1 MRPVRLT
8 ISAFGPYAGETV
20 VELERLGDRGLYL
33 ITGDTGA
40 GKTTIFDA
48 IAFALFGEASG
59 ENREAGMLRSKYAS
73 AETATFVELE
83 FEHAGKRYV
92 VRRNPE
98 YERPARRGGGVTAER
113 AAATMTMPDGR
124 VITKPREVNQAVR
137 DVLGIDRNQFV
148 QIAMIAQGDFLRL
161 LLAPTEE
168 RKKIFRQVFKTER
181 FQVLQEKIKSEA
193 LELGREYER
202 IRSSIRQYV
211 QGVVCREGD
220 PNTQMLDGERP
231 LEDVLEAIGKIIAAD
246 EELRT
251 ELEARLNSAE
261 KEISAAEAKIVR
273 AEEIEK
279 LRIQRKKD
287 AEELAGAE
295 KRLAELDAA
304 RKTAETRQPEGE
316 RLGAEIARAEGN
328 LVRYDEL
335 EEARARVTALARAHQ
350 EKKEACEAN
359 EKRAKLLLERLDE
372 AAKKLEPLKNAGVEK
387 ERFARRVAETKVR
400 AKAIAQLIESITR
413 WKSVD
418 RQRSA
423 AQARYIEAAKRA
435 QEQQAFFARM
445 NRAFLDEQAGLL
457 AQTLVSGQP
466 CPVCGAVEH
475 PAPAGLSEGAPSEA
489 QLNLARET
497 LEKLQAQERAC
508 SASAGAL
515 TGQAEQLRQDMQ
527 RRAADCLPD
536 CEPEYLPRAA
546 AEEEEK
552 LGRALAELESAIGQ
566 AETREKQAVELARWI
581 EEKQK
586 TQKKAELDA
595 SEGRMALAG
604 LESDCKNAAAQAE
617 KLAATLEF
625 VGKAQAQQALEG
637 LKRQKKAIDDAIE
650 RARREFDSLR
660 TRTDALR
667 GSADALARQLEQAE
681 DIDLAAERGQ
691 LAQLRGQKAARMG
704 EITQTAARLERN
716 GAALRELKKQQMRMG
731 ETEQKLRWMKALS
744 DTAGGTLSGK
754 EKVMLETYV
763 QMTCFDRIL
772 ARANTRF
779 MVMSGGQYELKRR
792 REAENN
798 RSQSGLELDVLDHYN
813 GTERSVKSL
822 SGGEAFMA
830 SLSLALGL
838 SDEIQSAAGGIRLD
852 TMFVD
857 EGFGSL
863 DTETLRQAIGTLA
876 GLTEGHRLVGII
888 SHVGELRERI
898 EKQIVVRKEKSGGS
912 RVEIVT

>member
-59 ENREAGMLRSKYAS
+59 ENRDAGMLRSKYAA

-83 FEHAGKRYV
+83 FDHAGKRYI

-113 AAATMTMPDGR
+113 AGATLTLPDSR

-137 DVLGIDRNQFV
+137 DILGIDRSQFV

-181 FQVLQEKIKSEA
+181 FQTLQEKIRAEA

-202 IRSSIRQYV
+202 IRGSIRQYV

-220 PNTQMLDGERP
+220 GNAAMPDGERP
-231 LEDVLEAIGKIIAAD
+231 LDEVLAAIEAIIAGD
-246 EELRT
+246 EALRT
-251 ELEARLNSAE
+251 ELEGKLSAAE

-279 LRIQRKKD
+279 LRIQQKRD
-287 AEELAGAE
+287 AEALTGAE
-295 KRLAELDAA
+295 KRLQEAETA
-304 RKTAETRQPEGE
+304 RKNAEEKRLEGE
-316 RLGAEIARAEGN
+316 KLGAEIARAEGN

-335 EEARARVTALARAHQ
+335 EAARARVSAVGKAYQ

-359 EKRAKLLLERLDE
+359 EKRAALLLVRLEE

-387 ERFARRVAETKVR
+387 ERLERRFAEMQMR
-400 AKAIAQLIESITR
+400 AKAVAQLVESIAR
-413 WKSVD
+413 FRRAD
-418 RQRSA
+418 RQRND
-423 AQARYIEAAKRA
+423 AQAKYIEAAKKA
-435 QEQQAFFARM
+435 QRQQAVYLQM

-489 QLNLARET
+489 QLNAARE
-497 LEKLQAQERAC
+497 LMEKLQAQERDC

-515 TGQAEQLRQDMQ
+515 TGQAEQLKRDML
-527 RRAADCLPD
+527 RRAEECLDNPV
-536 CEPEYLPRAA
+536 PENL
-546 AEEEEK
+546 EK
-552 LGRALAELESAIGQ
+552 DASEKSARLAEQIAKIEKAIAD
-566 AETREKQAVELARWI
+566 AETREKQAAELVRWI

-586 TQKKAELDA
+586 TQKQAERDA
-595 SEGRMALAG
+595 ADGRAMLAA
-604 LESDCKNAAAQAE
+604 LESDCRNAAEQAE
-617 KLAATLEF
+617 KLASALEF
-625 VGKAQAQQALEG
+625 AGKNQAQAALEV
-637 LKRQKKAIDDAIE
+637 LKRQKKAIEDAIE
-650 RARREFDSLR
+650 RARREAESLR
-660 TRTDALR
+660 AQTDALR
-667 GSADALARQLEQAE
+667 GSVEALARQLEQTE
-681 DIDLAAERGQ
+681 EIDLAAEREV
-691 LAQLRGQKAARMG
+691 LAGLRSRKSACMG
-704 EITQTAARLERN
+704 EFTQTAARLERN
-716 GAALRELKKQQMRMG
+716 GAALAELKKQQARIG
-731 ETEQKLRWMKALS
+731 ETEKKLRWTKALS
-744 DTAGGTLSGK
+744 DTALGTLSGK

-792 REAENN
+792 LEAENN

-822 SGGEAFMA
+822 SGGESFMA

-898 EKQIVVRKEKSGGS
+898 EKQVVVRKEKSGGS